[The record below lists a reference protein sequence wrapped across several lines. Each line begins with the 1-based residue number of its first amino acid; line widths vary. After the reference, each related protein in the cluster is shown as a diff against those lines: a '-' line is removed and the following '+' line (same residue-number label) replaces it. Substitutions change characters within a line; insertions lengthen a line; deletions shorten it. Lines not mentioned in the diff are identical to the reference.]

1 MQDKEQKYVM
11 WQTFAW
17 SAGIVSLLIFGSYA
31 LANSAY
37 NMTQE
42 TRLDVRELQ
51 TQYTSIRADLGEIKD
66 ILKSR

>member
-1 MQDKEQKYVM
+1 MQDKEQRYVM

-17 SAGIVSLLIFGSYA
+17 SVGIVSLLIFGSYA

-42 TRLDVRELQ
+42 TRLDIRELQ
-51 TQYTSIRADLGEIKD
+51 TQYAGIRSDLADIKD
-66 ILKSR
+66 ILKSK